1 MRVEF
6 LTLPS
11 GRRPA
16 EEFFGGL
23 DDKTLAKIYK
33 LIERLEAEGRLMFP
47 HARKL
52 EGYRG
57 LWELRVLSQ
66 IGAVRVFYVYWEHDT
81 VILVSGFMK
90 KSQKT
95 PTRELERAVNYLR
108 QGGIIL

>member
-1 MRVEF
+1 MKVEF

-16 EEFFGGL
+16 EEFLEDL
-23 DDKTLAKIYK
+23 DDKTIAKIYK
-33 LIERLEAEGRLMFP
+33 LVERLEVEGRLLFP

-57 LWELRVLSQ
+57 LWEMRILSQ
-66 IGAVRVFYVYWEHDT
+66 RGAVRIFYVYWQHDT
-81 VILVSGFMK
+81 VLLVSGFMK

-95 PTRELERAVNYLR
+95 PTRELERAVNYLK
-108 QGGIIL
+108 QGGVNL